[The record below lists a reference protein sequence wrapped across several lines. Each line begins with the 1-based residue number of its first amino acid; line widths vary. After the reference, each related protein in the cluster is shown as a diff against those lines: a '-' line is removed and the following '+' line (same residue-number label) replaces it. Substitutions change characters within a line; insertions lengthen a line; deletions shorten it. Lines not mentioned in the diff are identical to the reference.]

1 MHSYNMHQKLQ
12 KGCLVRWVV
21 DYKYYAAPATS
32 GGIIPQEPIYNYGIV
47 MEVSESDPYAVVIFC
62 FDNDGWTI
70 LNMIHDEFEILNG
83 GEKYHEES

>member
-1 MHSYNMHQKLQ
+1 MHQKLQ
-12 KGCLVRWVV
+12 KGCLVRWII
-21 DYKYYAAPATS
+21 DYEYYAAPATS

-62 FDNDGWTI
+62 FDNGGWTI

-83 GEKYHEES
+83 GE